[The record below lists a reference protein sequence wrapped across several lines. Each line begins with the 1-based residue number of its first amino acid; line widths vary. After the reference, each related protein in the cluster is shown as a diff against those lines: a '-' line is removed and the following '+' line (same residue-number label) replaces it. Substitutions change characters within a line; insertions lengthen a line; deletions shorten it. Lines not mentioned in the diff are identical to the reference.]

1 MKKNS
6 DLIQREVAFGF
17 LSLTNQ
23 KQVKRRTHRTKYIS
37 IGVVSIDFAKK
48 GRRWKKFFLTFIIS
62 ILNEMKRLGNFLIKR
77 TYTFF

>member
-37 IGVVSIDFAKK
+37 IGVVSIDFRDLLRREED
-48 GRRWKKFFLTFIIS
+48 GRNFSLPLLFQFS
-62 ILNEMKRLGNFLIKR
+62 MK
-77 TYTFF
+77 

>member
-23 KQVKRRTHRTKYIS
+23 KQVKRRTHPTKYIS
-37 IGVVSIDFAKK
+37 IGVVSIDFRDLLRREED
-48 GRRWKKFFLTFIIS
+48 GR
-62 ILNEMKRLGNFLIKR
+62 NFSLPLLFQFSTK
-77 TYTFF
+77 